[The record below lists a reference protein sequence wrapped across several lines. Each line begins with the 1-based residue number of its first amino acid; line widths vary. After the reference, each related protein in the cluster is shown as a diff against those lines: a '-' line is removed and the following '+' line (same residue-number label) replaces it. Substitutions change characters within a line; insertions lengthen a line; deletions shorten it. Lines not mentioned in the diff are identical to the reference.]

1 MTKYAISAEGAAAMR
16 KLAGDM
22 RSLESDISTASS
34 TLTGKVSG
42 LGDGLG
48 VFEEKIL
55 EVIGQVDAAQKT
67 GESAIETLSTQI
79 DGKAST
85 IEGLIGFSV

>member
-16 KLAGDM
+16 KLASDM